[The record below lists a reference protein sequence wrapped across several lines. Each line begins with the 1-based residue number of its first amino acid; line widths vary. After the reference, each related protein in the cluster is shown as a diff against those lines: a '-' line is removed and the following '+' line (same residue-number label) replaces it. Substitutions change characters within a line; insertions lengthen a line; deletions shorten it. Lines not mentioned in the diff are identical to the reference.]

1 MKRSM
6 VLMCLLSCLFSMR
19 MALAGHSFEVKV
31 RGEGLPLLL
40 IPGLASDGSV
50 WDEAV
55 AQLEKTYACHILTL
69 PGFSDVLPLEKKENY
84 LTRVRGEI
92 HKYIVEEVRQPVI
105 IIGHSL
111 GGFLGLNISLH
122 HPESVRKLV
131 IVDSYPFYSAV
142 MMPGATAQSVEPHAN
157 RMKDML
163 VNMPMTDYESQQVVT
178 MAAMIRDTTRHKEAV
193 QWSLDS
199 DRETV
204 AQAMYEL
211 MTTDL
216 REEIAVVKTPILVLG
231 SWAAGEP
238 YGITLESTM
247 AAFKGQYARA
257 ENCRI
262 EIASSAFHF
271 IMWDEPEWFM
281 KQTMTFLA
289 TSND

>member
-6 VLMCLLSCLFSMR
+6 FLMCLFSCLFSLR
-19 MALAGHSFEVKV
+19 TAFASHSFEVQV
-31 RGEGLPLLL
+31 RGEGVPILL

-50 WDEAV
+50 WDLAV
-55 AQLEKTYACHILTL
+55 GQLEKTYTCHIMTL
-69 PGFSDVLPLEKKENY
+69 PGFSGVLPLERKTDY
-84 LTRVRGEI
+84 LIHVREEI
-92 HKYIVEEVRQPVI
+92 HKYIVNEIREPVI

-142 MMPGATAQSVEPHAN
+142 IMPGATVQSVEPQASM
-157 RMKDML
+157 MKDML
-163 VNMPMTDYESQQVVT
+163 IEIARTDYEVQQKAT
-178 MAAMIRDTTRHKEAV
+178 MAVMIRDTIRQKEAL

-216 REEIAVVKTPILVLG
+216 REEIGVVKTPILVLG

-238 YGITLESTM
+238 YGITHQSTM
-247 AAFKGQYARA
+247 EAFKEQYARA
-257 ENCRI
+257 ENCQI
-262 EIASSAFHF
+262 EVARSAFHF

-281 KQTMTFLA
+281 KQTMSFLA
-289 TSND
+289 TE

>member
-6 VLMCLLSCLFSMR
+6 VLMCLFSCLFSLQ
-19 MALAGHSFEVKV
+19 MAFAGHSFEVQV
-31 RGEGLPLLL
+31 RGEGVPILL

-50 WDEAV
+50 WDLAV
-55 AQLEKTYACHILTL
+55 GQLEKTYRCHIMTL
-69 PGFSDVLPLEKKENY
+69 PGFSGVLPLEIKTDY
-84 LTRVRGEI
+84 LIHVREDI
-92 HKYIVEEVRQPVI
+92 NKYIADEIREPVI

-142 MMPGATAQSVEPHAN
+142 MMPGATVQSVESQASM
-157 RMKDML
+157 MKDML
-163 VNMPMTDYESQQVVT
+163 VKMKRADYEVQQKAT
-178 MAAMIRDTTRHKEAV
+178 MAVMIRDTTRQKEALR
-193 QWSLDS
+193 WSLDS
-199 DRETV
+199 DRATV

-216 REEIAVVKTPILVLG
+216 REEIEVVKTPILVLG

-238 YGITLESTM
+238 YGITQQSTLQ
-247 AAFKGQYARA
+247 ALRNQYARA
-257 ENCRI
+257 ENCQIKVAR
-262 EIASSAFHF
+262 SGFHF

-281 KQTMTFLA
+281 KQTMSFLA
-289 TSND
+289 AE